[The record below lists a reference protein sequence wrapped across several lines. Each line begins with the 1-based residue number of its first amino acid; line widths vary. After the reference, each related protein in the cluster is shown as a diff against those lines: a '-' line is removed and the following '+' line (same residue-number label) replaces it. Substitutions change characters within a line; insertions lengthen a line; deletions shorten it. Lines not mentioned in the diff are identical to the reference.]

1 MDVQDKA
8 ASTDADAA
16 SSFFACCV
24 VSLGL
29 YWAWTFFSFNP
40 PISSAFPV
48 AALHVT
54 SMVGASVSFLAVC
67 LLRHRIAPLCARKT
81 LLIVCGVLTAA
92 TTPFYLMPGVPGP
105 VVLAAA
111 CVSGAAVAL
120 VVCALAEAFARLS
133 VRQLLSGTILVF
145 LIAYA
150 VLLLLSGLSAFAPRL
165 VVVILASLLPVVSVR
180 LVTVDGVSERC
191 GDASQGASGTGVS
204 IADHRGRVVP
214 GGEVAAAAVA
224 KAGQG
229 MSGDGTAIV
238 AKAGQGSS
246 TKDAA
251 RAEFA
256 ALPWRTFCVIACMYF
271 AIGGIRV
278 YVEHVTGDLMMSPVW
293 LGVGIAALA
302 LAYAGVFCAAKR
314 PVASLGALY
323 KITLPL
329 VAAAYAVLLTVG
341 QDHPEI
347 LGFIAQIACLVTEC
361 LCWVLIVDR
370 ARRGVSALLVIG
382 SGRFVVQLGMSLG
395 ELAGFAGMGNMSLFG
410 TLVIFLLVLS
420 FVFLFSERETS
431 LGAKGQADEAAGLE
445 PGAAVGSGSEGLP
458 PDAAAAETS
467 QPVVPAGPLYP
478 PEWNL
483 TEREDEILGLWV
495 TSHGLRSIGETL
507 GLSESTVKTHVR
519 HIYEKC
525 GVHSRA
531 ELIALLDRVR
541 QG

>member
-1 MDVQDKA
+1 MGVHDET
-8 ASTDADAA
+8 ASKGADAA
-16 SSFFACCV
+16 SGFFARCV

-67 LLRHRIAPLCARKT
+67 LLRHRITPLCARKT
-81 LLIVCGVLTAA
+81 LLIACGVLTAA

-105 VVLAAA
+105 VALAAA

-120 VVCALAEAFARLS
+120 VVCALAEAFAHLS
-133 VRQLLSGTILVF
+133 VRQLLGGTILVF

-165 VVVILASLLPVVSVR
+165 MVVILASLLPVVSAW
-180 LVTVDGVSERC
+180 LVTAGGASERC

-204 IADHRGRVVP
+204 IADHGGQVVP
-214 GGEVAAAAVA
+214 GGEVAAAA
-224 KAGQG
+224 
-229 MSGDGTAIV
+229 V

-293 LGVGIAALA
+293 LGVGIVVLA
-302 LAYAGVFCAAKR
+302 LAYTGVLCAAKR

-370 ARRGVSALLVIG
+370 ARWGVSALLVIG
-382 SGRFVVQLGMSLG
+382 AGRFVVQLGMSLG
-395 ELAGFAGMGNMSLFG
+395 ELAGFVGMNNMSLFG

-431 LGAKGQADEAAGLE
+431 LGAKGQADGTVGLESGATADAGSEDLPSGGVAAGE
-445 PGAAVGSGSEGLP
+445 P
-458 PDAAAAETS
+458 S
-467 QPVVPAGPLYP
+467 QPVAPTGPLYP

>member
-1 MDVQDKA
+1 MGVQDKA
-8 ASTDADAA
+8 ASTGADAA
-16 SSFFACCV
+16 SSFFARCV

-81 LLIVCGVLTAA
+81 LLVACGVLTAA

-105 VVLAAA
+105 AALAAA

-120 VVCALAEAFARLS
+120 VVCALAEAFAHLS
-133 VRQLLSGTILVF
+133 VRQLLGGTILVF

-165 VVVILASLLPVVSVR
+165 AVVILASLLPVVSAW
-180 LVTVDGVSERC
+180 LVTAGGASGRR
-191 GDASQGASGTGVS
+191 GDASGA
-204 IADHRGRVVP
+204 AAC
-214 GGEVAAAAVA
+214 EVAVAAVA
-224 KAGQG
+224 R
-229 MSGDGTAIV
+229 
-238 AKAGQGSS
+238 AGQGSS
-246 TKDAA
+246 TKDAT

-293 LGVGIAALA
+293 LGVGIVVLA
-302 LAYAGVFCAAKR
+302 LAYTGVLCAAKR

-382 SGRFVVQLGMSLG
+382 AGRFVVQLGMSLG
-395 ELAGFAGMGNMSLFG
+395 ELAGFVGMGNMSLFG

-431 LGAKGQADEAAGLE
+431 LGAKGQADEAAELE
-445 PGAAVGSGSEGLP
+445 PGAAAGVGSVGLL
-458 PDAAAAETS
+458 PDAAAAEAS
-467 QPVVPAGPLYP
+467 QPVAPAGPLYP

>member
-8 ASTDADAA
+8 ASTGADAA
-16 SSFFACCV
+16 SSFFARCV

-67 LLRHRIAPLCARKT
+67 LLRHRIAPLCGRKT
-81 LLIVCGVLTAA
+81 LLVACGMLTAA
-92 TTPFYLMPGVPGP
+92 TTPLYLMPGVPSP
-105 VVLAAA
+105 VALAAA

-133 VRQLLSGTILVF
+133 VRQLLGGTILVF

-165 VVVILASLLPVVSVR
+165 VVVILASLLPVASA
-180 LVTVDGVSERC
+180 LFVTAGGASERC
-191 GDASQGASGTGVS
+191 GGASQGASGTSVS
-204 IADHRGRVVP
+204 IADQ
-214 GGEVAAAAVA
+214 GGQVAPAYEVAVAAVA

-229 MSGDGTAIV
+229 
-238 AKAGQGSS
+238 QGLSA
-246 TKDAA
+246 KDAA

-278 YVEHVTGDLMMSPVW
+278 YVERVTGDLMMSPVW
-293 LGVGIAALA
+293 LGVGIVVLA
-302 LAYAGVFCAAKR
+302 LAYTGVFCAAKK

-382 SGRFVVQLGMSLG
+382 AGRFVVQFGMSLG
-395 ELAGFAGMGNMSLFG
+395 ELAGFVGMGNMSLFG

-445 PGAAVGSGSEGLP
+445 PGAAADAGSECLP
-458 PDAAAAETS
+458 LNAAAAEPS

>member
-1 MDVQDKA
+1 MGVHVET
-8 ASTDADAA
+8 ASKGADAA
-16 SSFFACCV
+16 SGFFARCV

-81 LLIVCGVLTAA
+81 LLIACGVLTAA

-105 VVLAAA
+105 VALAAA

-120 VVCALAEAFARLS
+120 VVCALAEAFAHLS
-133 VRQLLSGTILVF
+133 VRQLLGGTILVF

-165 VVVILASLLPVVSVR
+165 VVVILASSLPVVSAL
-180 LVTVDGVSERC
+180 LVTAGGASGRC
-191 GDASQGASGTGVS
+191 GGASQGASGTSVS
-204 IADHRGRVVP
+204 LAGQ
-214 GGEVAAAAVA
+214 GGQVAPACEVAVAAVA

-229 MSGDGTAIV
+229 
-238 AKAGQGSS
+238 SS
-246 TKDAA
+246 AKDAA

-293 LGVGIAALA
+293 LGVGIVVLA

-382 SGRFVVQLGMSLG
+382 AGRFVVQLGMSLG
-395 ELAGFAGMGNMSLFG
+395 ELAGFVGMGNMSLFG

-431 LGAKGQADEAAGLE
+431 LGAKGQADGTVGLESGATADAGSEDLPSGGVAAGE
-445 PGAAVGSGSEGLP
+445 P
-458 PDAAAAETS
+458 S

-478 PEWNL
+478 AEWNL

>member
-1 MDVQDKA
+1 MGVHVET
-8 ASTDADAA
+8 ASKGADAA
-16 SSFFACCV
+16 SGFFARCV

-67 LLRHRIAPLCARKT
+67 LLRHRIEPLCARKT
-81 LLIVCGVLTAA
+81 LLIACGVLTAA
-92 TTPFYLMPGVPGP
+92 TTPFYLMPGVPGS
-105 VVLAAA
+105 VALAAA

-120 VVCALAEAFARLS
+120 VVCALAEAFAHLS

-150 VLLLLSGLSAFAPRL
+150 VLLLLSGLSTFAPRL
-165 VVVILASLLPVVSVR
+165 AVVILASLLPVVSSR
-180 LVTVDGVSERC
+180 LVTVGGVSGRC
-191 GDASQGASGTGVS
+191 GGASQGASGTGVL
-204 IADHRGRVVP
+204 IADQGGQVAP
-214 GGEVAAAAVA
+214 GGEVAVAAEA

-229 MSGDGTAIV
+229 
-238 AKAGQGSS
+238 QGSS
-246 TKDAA
+246 AKDAS

-293 LGVGIAALA
+293 LGVGIVVLA
-302 LAYAGVFCAAKR
+302 LAYTGVLCAAKR

-370 ARRGVSALLVIG
+370 ARWGVSALLVIG
-382 SGRFVVQLGMSLG
+382 AGRFVVQLGMSLG
-395 ELAGFAGMGNMSLFG
+395 ELAGFVGMNNMSLFG

-431 LGAKGQADEAAGLE
+431 LGAKGQADGTVGLESGATADAGSEDLPSGGVAAGE
-445 PGAAVGSGSEGLP
+445 P
-458 PDAAAAETS
+458 S
-467 QPVVPAGPLYP
+467 QPVAPTGPLYP

>member
-1 MDVQDKA
+1 MGVHVET
-8 ASTDADAA
+8 ASKGADAA
-16 SSFFACCV
+16 SGFFARCV

-81 LLIVCGVLTAA
+81 LLVACGVLTAA

-105 VVLAAA
+105 VALTAA

-133 VRQLLSGTILVF
+133 VGQLLGGTILVF

-150 VLLLLSGLSAFAPRL
+150 VLLLLSGLSVFAPRL
-165 VVVILASLLPVVSVR
+165 MVVILASLLPVVSSW
-180 LVTVDGVSERC
+180 LVTAGGALKRC
-191 GDASQGASGTGVS
+191 DDASQGASGASVS
-204 IADHRGRVVP
+204 IADQGGQVVP
-214 GGEVAAAAVA
+214 ACEVAVAAVA

-229 MSGDGTAIV
+229 PLA
-238 AKAGQGSS
+238 
-246 TKDAA
+246 KDAA

-293 LGVGIAALA
+293 LGVGIVVLA
-302 LAYAGVFCAAKR
+302 LAYTGVLCAAKR

-382 SGRFVVQLGMSLG
+382 AGRFVVQLGMSLG
-395 ELAGFAGMGNMSLFG
+395 ELAGFVGMGNMSLFG

-431 LGAKGQADEAAGLE
+431 LGAKGQADEAAELE
-445 PGAAVGSGSEGLP
+445 PGAAAGVGSEGLL
-458 PDAAAAETS
+458 PDAAVAEAS
-467 QPVVPAGPLYP
+467 QPVAPAGPLYP

>member
-1 MDVQDKA
+1 MGVHDETASKGADV
-8 ASTDADAA
+8 ASG
-16 SSFFACCV
+16 FFARCV

-81 LLIVCGVLTAA
+81 LLIACGVLTAA
-92 TTPFYLMPGVPGP
+92 MTPFYLMPGVPGP
-105 VVLAAA
+105 VALVAA

-120 VVCALAEAFARLS
+120 VVCALAEAFAHLS

-165 VVVILASLLPVVSVR
+165 VVVILASLLPVASA
-180 LVTVDGVSERC
+180 LFVTAGGASEHC
-191 GDASQGASGTGVS
+191 GDASGAAACGASLGVPGIDTS
-204 IADHRGRVVP
+204 LAGQGGQMTP
-214 GGEVAAAAVA
+214 GGEVAIAAVA

-229 MSGDGTAIV
+229 
-238 AKAGQGSS
+238 SS
-246 TKDAA
+246 AKDAA

-293 LGVGIAALA
+293 LGVGIVVLA
-302 LAYAGVFCAAKR
+302 LTYTGVLCAAKR

-370 ARRGVSALLVIG
+370 ARRGISALLVIG
-382 SGRFVVQLGMSLG
+382 AGRFVVQLGMSLG
-395 ELAGFAGMGNMSLFG
+395 ELAGFVGMGNMSLFG

-431 LGAKGQADEAAGLE
+431 LGAKGQADEAAELE
-445 PGAAVGSGSEGLP
+445 PGAAAGVGSEGLL
-458 PDAAAAETS
+458 PDAAAAEAS
-467 QPVVPAGPLYP
+467 QPVTPAGPLYP

-483 TEREDEILGLWV
+483 TEREDEILSLWV

>member
-16 SSFFACCV
+16 SSFFARCV

-81 LLIVCGVLTAA
+81 LLIACGVLTAA
-92 TTPFYLMPGVPGP
+92 TTPFYLMPGVPGQIA
-105 VVLAAA
+105 LIAA

-120 VVCALAEAFARLS
+120 VVCALAEAFAHLS

-150 VLLLLSGLSAFAPRL
+150 VLLLLSGLSAFAPR
-165 VVVILASLLPVVSVR
+165 VAVVILASLLPVVSAL
-180 LVTVDGVSERC
+180 LVTVGGVSGRC
-191 GDASQGASGTGVS
+191 GGASG
-204 IADHRGRVVP
+204 AAAY
-214 GGEVAAAAVA
+214 EAAVAAEA

-229 MSGDGTAIV
+229 
-238 AKAGQGSS
+238 QGLSA
-246 TKDAA
+246 KDAA

-293 LGVGIAALA
+293 LGVGIVVLA
-302 LAYAGVFCAAKR
+302 LAYAGVFCAAAKK

-382 SGRFVVQLGMSLG
+382 VGRFVVQLGMSLG
-395 ELAGFAGMGNMSLFG
+395 ELAGFVGMGNMSLFG

>member
-8 ASTDADAA
+8 ASTGADAA
-16 SSFFACCV
+16 SSFFARCV

-81 LLIVCGVLTAA
+81 LLVACGVLTAA

-105 VVLAAA
+105 VALAAA
-111 CVSGAAVAL
+111 CLSGAAVAL
-120 VVCALAEAFARLS
+120 VVCALAEAFAHLS

-150 VLLLLSGLSAFAPRL
+150 VLLLLSGLSTFAPRL
-165 VVVILASLLPVVSVR
+165 VVVILASLLPVVSSR
-180 LVTVDGVSERC
+180 LVTVGGASERC
-191 GDASQGASGTGVS
+191 GDASGA
-204 IADHRGRVVP
+204 AAC
-214 GGEVAAAAVA
+214 EVAVAA
-224 KAGQG
+224 
-229 MSGDGTAIV
+229 V

-293 LGVGIAALA
+293 LGVGIVVLA
-302 LAYAGVFCAAKR
+302 LAYTGVFCAAKR

-341 QDHPEI
+341 QDQPEI

-382 SGRFVVQLGMSLG
+382 AGRFVVQLGMSLG
-395 ELAGFAGMGNMSLFG
+395 ELAGFVGMGNMSLFG

-431 LGAKGQADEAAGLE
+431 LGAKGQADEVAGLE
-445 PGAAVGSGSEGLP
+445 PGAAAGAGSEGLP
-458 PDAAAAETS
+458 PDAAVAEPS
-467 QPVVPAGPLYP
+467 QPVAPAGPLYP

-541 QG
+541 QR

>member
-1 MDVQDKA
+1 MGVHDET
-8 ASTDADAA
+8 ASKGADAA
-16 SSFFACCV
+16 SGFFARCV

-105 VVLAAA
+105 VALAAA
-111 CVSGAAVAL
+111 CLSGAAVAL
-120 VVCALAEAFARLS
+120 VVCALAEAFAHLS
-133 VRQLLSGTILVF
+133 VRQLLGGTILVF

-165 VVVILASLLPVVSVR
+165 MVVILASLLPVVSAW
-180 LVTVDGVSERC
+180 LVTAGGASERC
-191 GDASQGASGTGVS
+191 GDASGA
-204 IADHRGRVVP
+204 AAC
-214 GGEVAAAAVA
+214 EVAVAA
-224 KAGQG
+224 
-229 MSGDGTAIV
+229 V

-293 LGVGIAALA
+293 LGVGIVVLA
-302 LAYAGVFCAAKR
+302 LAYTGVFCAAAKK

-382 SGRFVVQLGMSLG
+382 AGRFVVQLGMSLG
-395 ELAGFAGMGNMSLFG
+395 ELAGFVGMGNMSLFG

-445 PGAAVGSGSEGLP
+445 LGAAAGTGSEGLP
-458 PDAAAAETS
+458 PDAAAAEPS

-483 TEREDEILGLWV
+483 TEREVEILGLWV

-525 GVHSRA
+525 CVHSRA

>member
-1 MDVQDKA
+1 MGVHVET
-8 ASTDADAA
+8 ASKGADAA
-16 SSFFACCV
+16 SGFFARCV

-81 LLIVCGVLTAA
+81 LLIACGVLTAA
-92 TTPFYLMPGVPGP
+92 TTPFYLMPGVPEP
-105 VVLAAA
+105 VALVAA
-111 CVSGAAVAL
+111 CLSGAAVAL
-120 VVCALAEAFARLS
+120 VVCALAEAFAHLS
-133 VRQLLSGTILVF
+133 VRQLLGGTILVF

-165 VVVILASLLPVVSVR
+165 MVVILASLLPVVSAW
-180 LVTVDGVSERC
+180 LVTAGGASERC

-204 IADHRGRVVP
+204 IADHGGQVVP
-214 GGEVAAAAVA
+214 GGEVAIAA
-224 KAGQG
+224 
-229 MSGDGTAIV
+229 V

-293 LGVGIAALA
+293 LGVGIVVLA
-302 LAYAGVFCAAKR
+302 LAYTGVFCAAKR

-382 SGRFVVQLGMSLG
+382 AGRFVVQLGMSLG
-395 ELAGFAGMGNMSLFG
+395 ELAGFVGMGNMSLFG

-420 FVFLFSERETS
+420 FVFLFSERETF
-431 LGAKGQADEAAGLE
+431 LGTKEQVDEAAGLE
-445 PGAAVGSGSEGLP
+445 PGAAADAGSEGLP
-458 PDAAAAETS
+458 SGGVAAGEPS
-467 QPVVPAGPLYP
+467 QPVAPAGPLYP

-495 TSHGLRSIGETL
+495 TSHGLRSIGEML

>member
-1 MDVQDKA
+1 MGVHDET
-8 ASTDADAA
+8 ASKGADAA
-16 SSFFACCV
+16 SSFFARCV

-67 LLRHRIAPLCARKT
+67 LLRHRIEPLCARKT
-81 LLIVCGVLTAA
+81 LLIACGVLTAA

-105 VVLAAA
+105 VALAAA

-133 VRQLLSGTILVF
+133 VRQLLGGTILVF

-150 VLLLLSGLSAFAPRL
+150 VLLLLSGLSAFAPR
-165 VVVILASLLPVVSVR
+165 VAVVILASLLPVVSAL
-180 LVTVDGVSERC
+180 LVTVGGVSGRC
-191 GDASQGASGTGVS
+191 GGASG
-204 IADHRGRVVP
+204 AAAC
-214 GGEVAAAAVA
+214 EVAVAAVA

-229 MSGDGTAIV
+229 
-238 AKAGQGSS
+238 QGSS
-246 TKDAA
+246 AKDAA

-293 LGVGIAALA
+293 LGVGIVVLA
-302 LAYAGVFCAAKR
+302 LAYTGVFCAAKR

-382 SGRFVVQLGMSLG
+382 AGRFVVQLGMSLG
-395 ELAGFAGMGNMSLFG
+395 ELAGFVGMGNMSLFG

-445 PGAAVGSGSEGLP
+445 PGAAAGVGSEGP
-458 PDAAAAETS
+458 TSDAAAAEPS
-467 QPVVPAGPLYP
+467 QLVVPAGPLYP

>member
-1 MDVQDKA
+1 MGVHVET
-8 ASTDADAA
+8 ASKGADAA
-16 SSFFACCV
+16 SGFFARCV

-81 LLIVCGVLTAA
+81 LLIACGVLTAA
-92 TTPFYLMPGVPGP
+92 MTPFYLMPGVPGP
-105 VVLAAA
+105 VALVAA

-120 VVCALAEAFARLS
+120 VVCALAEAFAHLS

-150 VLLLLSGLSAFAPRL
+150 VLLLLSGLSAFAPR
-165 VVVILASLLPVVSVR
+165 VAVVILASLLPAVSAL
-180 LVTVDGVSERC
+180 LVTVGGVSGRC
-191 GDASQGASGTGVS
+191 GGASGAAACGAS
-204 IADHRGRVVP
+204 LGVP
-214 GGEVAAAAVA
+214 GIDTSLAGQGGQVAPSGEVAVA
-224 KAGQG
+224 
-229 MSGDGTAIV
+229 SV
-238 AKAGQGSS
+238 ARADQDLSA
-246 TKDAA
+246 KDAA

-278 YVEHVTGDLMMSPVW
+278 YVEHVTGDLMMNPVW
-293 LGVGIAALA
+293 LGVGIVVLA
-302 LAYAGVFCAAKR
+302 LAYTGVFCAAAKK

-382 SGRFVVQLGMSLG
+382 AGRFVVQLGMSLG
-395 ELAGFAGMGNMSLFG
+395 ELAGFVGMGNMSLFG

-445 PGAAVGSGSEGLP
+445 PGAAAGAGSEGLP
-458 PDAAAAETS
+458 SGGVAAGEPS

-483 TEREDEILGLWV
+483 TEREVEILGLWV

>member
-1 MDVQDKA
+1 MGVQDKA
-8 ASTDADAA
+8 ASTGADAA
-16 SSFFACCV
+16 SSFFARCV

-67 LLRHRIAPLCARKT
+67 LLRHRIAPLCARRT
-81 LLIVCGVLTAA
+81 LLIACGVLTAA

-165 VVVILASLLPVVSVR
+165 VVVILASLLPVVSAL
-180 LVTVDGVSERC
+180 LVTAGGASERC
-191 GDASQGASGTGVS
+191 GDASGAP
-204 IADHRGRVVP
+204 ACK
-214 GGEVAAAAVA
+214 AAVAAVA

-229 MSGDGTAIV
+229 
-238 AKAGQGSS
+238 SS
-246 TKDAA
+246 AKDAA

-293 LGVGIAALA
+293 LGVGIVVLA
-302 LAYAGVFCAAKR
+302 LAYAGMFCAAKR

-382 SGRFVVQLGMSLG
+382 AGRFVVQLGMSLG
-395 ELAGFAGMGNMSLFG
+395 EFAGFVGMGNMSLFG

-445 PGAAVGSGSEGLP
+445 PGAAAGAGSEGLP
-458 PDAAAAETS
+458 PDAAAAEPS
-467 QPVVPAGPLYP
+467 QPVAPAGPLYP

>member
-1 MDVQDKA
+1 MGVQDKA
-8 ASTDADAA
+8 ASTGADAA
-16 SSFFACCV
+16 SSFFARCV

-81 LLIVCGVLTAA
+81 LLVACGVLTAA

-165 VVVILASLLPVVSVR
+165 VVVILASLLPVVSAL
-180 LVTVDGVSERC
+180 LVTAGGASERC
-191 GDASQGASGTGVS
+191 GDASGAP
-204 IADHRGRVVP
+204 ACK
-214 GGEVAAAAVA
+214 AAVAAVA

-229 MSGDGTAIV
+229 
-238 AKAGQGSS
+238 SS
-246 TKDAA
+246 AKDAA

-293 LGVGIAALA
+293 LGVGIVVLA
-302 LAYAGVFCAAKR
+302 LAFTGMFCAAKR

-382 SGRFVVQLGMSLG
+382 AGRFVVQLGMSLG
-395 ELAGFAGMGNMSLFG
+395 EFAGFVGMGNMSLFG

-445 PGAAVGSGSEGLP
+445 PGAAAGAGSEGLP
-458 PDAAAAETS
+458 PDAAAAEPS
-467 QPVVPAGPLYP
+467 QPVAPAGPLYP

>member
-1 MDVQDKA
+1 MGVQDKA
-8 ASTDADAA
+8 ASKGADA
-16 SSFFACCV
+16 SSGFFVCCV

-29 YWAWTFFSFNP
+29 YWTWTFFSFNP

-54 SMVGASVSFLAVC
+54 SMVGAAVSFIAVC

-81 LLIVCGVLTAA
+81 LLIVCSMLTAVM
-92 TTPFYLMPGVPGP
+92 TPLYLMPGVPGS
-105 VVLAAA
+105 VALAAA
-111 CVSGAAVAL
+111 CLSGAAVAL
-120 VVCALAEAFARLS
+120 IVCALAEAFARLS
-133 VRQLLSGTILVF
+133 VGQLLSGTIFVF

-150 VLLLLSGLSAFAPRL
+150 VLLLLSGLSAFAPRV
-165 VVVILASLLPVVSVR
+165 VVVILASLLPVVSAL
-180 LVTVDGVSERC
+180 LVIAGGASVCC
-191 GDASQGASGTGVS
+191 GGASGAAACGASQEAPGAGIS
-204 IADHRGRVVP
+204 IAGQGSQVVP
-214 GGEVAAAAVA
+214 GGEATVAAVA
-224 KAGQG
+224 K
-229 MSGDGTAIV
+229 T
-238 AKAGQGSS
+238 GQGSS
-246 TKDAA
+246 AKDAA

-293 LGVGIAALA
+293 LGVGIVVLA
-302 LAYAGVFCAAKR
+302 LSFTGVFCAAKR
-314 PVASLGALY
+314 PIASLGALY

-382 SGRFVVQLGMSLG
+382 VGRFVVQLGMSLG
-395 ELAGFAGMGNMSLFG
+395 ELVGFAGMGNMSLFG

-445 PGAAVGSGSEGLP
+445 PSAVADSGPEGP
-458 PDAAAAETS
+458 TPDAAVAEPS
-467 QPVVPAGPLYP
+467 RPVAPAGPLYP

-531 ELIALLDRVR
+531 ELIALLDRVW

>member
-1 MDVQDKA
+1 MGVHDET
-8 ASTDADAA
+8 ASKGADAA
-16 SSFFACCV
+16 SSFFARCV

-92 TTPFYLMPGVPGP
+92 TTPFYLMPGAPGP
-105 VVLAAA
+105 VALAAA

-120 VVCALAEAFARLS
+120 VVCALAEAFAHLS

-150 VLLLLSGLSAFAPRL
+150 VLLLLSGLSAFAPR
-165 VVVILASLLPVVSVR
+165 VAVVILASLLPVVSAL
-180 LVTVDGVSERC
+180 LVTADGVSERC
-191 GDASQGASGTGVS
+191 GGASG
-204 IADHRGRVVP
+204 AAAC
-214 GGEVAAAAVA
+214 EVAVAAEA

-229 MSGDGTAIV
+229 
-238 AKAGQGSS
+238 QGSS
-246 TKDAA
+246 AKDAA

-293 LGVGIAALA
+293 LGVGIVVLA
-302 LAYAGVFCAAKR
+302 LAYAGVFCATKR

-382 SGRFVVQLGMSLG
+382 AGRFVVQLGMSLG
-395 ELAGFAGMGNMSLFG
+395 ELAGFVGMGNMSLFG

-420 FVFLFSERETS
+420 FVFLFSERET
-431 LGAKGQADEAAGLE
+431 LLDAKGQADGTVRLE
-445 PGAAVGSGSEGLP
+445 SGAGSEGVPL
-458 PDAAAAETS
+458 DAAAAEPS
-467 QPVVPAGPLYP
+467 QPVAPAGPLYP

>member
-1 MDVQDKA
+1 MGVHVET
-8 ASTDADAA
+8 ASKGADAA
-16 SSFFACCV
+16 SGFFARCV

-105 VVLAAA
+105 VALAAA

-120 VVCALAEAFARLS
+120 VVCALAEAFAHLS

-150 VLLLLSGLSAFAPRL
+150 VLLLLSGLSAFAPR
-165 VVVILASLLPVVSVR
+165 VAVVILASLLPVVSAL
-180 LVTVDGVSERC
+180 LVAADGALERC

-204 IADHRGRVVP
+204 IADHGGQVVP
-214 GGEVAAAAVA
+214 GGEVAVVSVA
-224 KAGQG
+224 RADQ
-229 MSGDGTAIV
+229 DL
-238 AKAGQGSS
+238 SS
-246 TKDAA
+246 KDAA

-293 LGVGIAALA
+293 LGVGIVALA
-302 LAYAGVFCAAKR
+302 LAYTGVFCAAAKR

-382 SGRFVVQLGMSLG
+382 AGRFVVQLGMSLG
-395 ELAGFAGMGNMSLFG
+395 ELAGFVGMGNMSLFG

-431 LGAKGQADEAAGLE
+431 LGAKGQVDEAAGLE
-445 PGAAVGSGSEGLP
+445 PGAAAGTGSEGLP
-458 PDAAAAETS
+458 PDAAAAEPS
-467 QPVVPAGPLYP
+467 QPVAPAGPLYP

>member
-1 MDVQDKA
+1 MGVQDKA
-8 ASTDADAA
+8 ASKGADA
-16 SSFFACCV
+16 SSGFFACCV

-67 LLRHRIAPLCARKT
+67 LLRHRIAPLCGRKT
-81 LLIVCGVLTAA
+81 LLVACGMLTAA

-105 VVLAAA
+105 VALIAA

-120 VVCALAEAFARLS
+120 VVCALAEAFAHLS
-133 VRQLLSGTILVF
+133 VRQLLGGTILVF

-150 VLLLLSGLSAFAPRL
+150 VLLLLSGLSVFAPRL
-165 VVVILASLLPVVSVR
+165 VVVILASLLPVVSSW
-180 LVTVDGVSERC
+180 LVTAGGALKRC
-191 GDASQGASGTGVS
+191 DDASGA
-204 IADHRGRVVP
+204 AAC
-214 GGEVAAAAVA
+214 EVAIAA
-224 KAGQG
+224 
-229 MSGDGTAIV
+229 V

-302 LAYAGVFCAAKR
+302 LAYAGVFCAVKR

-382 SGRFVVQLGMSLG
+382 AGRFVVQLGMSLG
-395 ELAGFAGMGNMSLFG
+395 ELAGFVGMGNMSLFG

-431 LGAKGQADEAAGLE
+431 LGAKGQADEAAELE
-445 PGAAVGSGSEGLP
+445 PGAAAGGGSEGLP
-458 PDAAAAETS
+458 PDAAAAEAS

-483 TEREDEILGLWV
+483 TEREDEILSLWV

-525 GVHSRA
+525 CVHSRA
-531 ELIALLDRVR
+531 ELISLLDRVR

>member
-8 ASTDADAA
+8 ASTGADAA
-16 SSFFACCV
+16 SGFFARCV

-29 YWAWTFFSFNP
+29 YWAWAFFSFNP

-81 LLIVCGVLTAA
+81 LLVACGMLTAV
-92 TTPFYLMPGVPGP
+92 TTPFYLMPGLPEP
-105 VVLAAA
+105 VALAAA
-111 CVSGAAVAL
+111 CLSGAAVAL
-120 VVCALAEAFARLS
+120 IVCALAEAFARLS
-133 VRQLLSGTILVF
+133 LSQLLSGTILVF

-165 VVVILASLLPVVSVR
+165 VVVILASLLPVASA
-180 LVTVDGVSERC
+180 LFVTAGGASERC
-191 GDASQGASGTGVS
+191 GDASGA
-204 IADHRGRVVP
+204 AAC
-214 GGEVAAAAVA
+214 EVAVVA
-224 KAGQG
+224 
-229 MSGDGTAIV
+229 V

-246 TKDAA
+246 AKDAA

-293 LGVGIAALA
+293 LGVGIVVLA
-302 LAYAGVFCAAKR
+302 LAYAGMFCAAKR

-361 LCWVLIVDR
+361 LCWALIVDR

-382 SGRFVVQLGMSLG
+382 AGRFVVQLGMSLG
-395 ELAGFAGMGNMSLFG
+395 ELAGFVGMGNMSLFG

-431 LGAKGQADEAAGLE
+431 LGAKGQADEAVGLE
-445 PGAAVGSGSEGLP
+445 PGAAAGTGSEGLP
-458 PDAAAAETS
+458 PGGVAAGEPS
-467 QPVVPAGPLYP
+467 QPVAPADPLYP

>member
-1 MDVQDKA
+1 MGVHVET
-8 ASTDADAA
+8 ASKGVDAA
-16 SSFFACCV
+16 SGFFARCV

-67 LLRHRIAPLCARKT
+67 LLRHRIAPLCARKA
-81 LLIVCGVLTAA
+81 LLIACGVLTAA
-92 TTPFYLMPGVPGP
+92 TTPFYLMPGVPEP
-105 VVLAAA
+105 VALAAA
-111 CVSGAAVAL
+111 CLSGAAVAL
-120 VVCALAEAFARLS
+120 VVCALAEAFAHLS
-133 VRQLLSGTILVF
+133 VRQLLGGTILVF

-150 VLLLLSGLSAFAPRL
+150 VLLLLSGLSAFAPR
-165 VVVILASLLPVVSVR
+165 VAVVILASLLPVVSAL
-180 LVTVDGVSERC
+180 LVTVGGASERC

-204 IADHRGRVVP
+204 IADHGGQVVP
-214 GGEVAAAAVA
+214 GGEVAAAA
-224 KAGQG
+224 
-229 MSGDGTAIV
+229 V

-293 LGVGIAALA
+293 LGVGIVVLA
-302 LAYAGVFCAAKR
+302 LAYTGVFCAAAKK

-382 SGRFVVQLGMSLG
+382 AGRFVVQLGMSLG

>member
-1 MDVQDKA
+1 MGVQDKA
-8 ASTDADAA
+8 ASTGADAA
-16 SSFFACCV
+16 SSFFARCV

-92 TTPFYLMPGVPGP
+92 TTPFYLMPGAPGP
-105 VVLAAA
+105 VALAAA

-120 VVCALAEAFARLS
+120 VVCALAEAFAHLS

-165 VVVILASLLPVVSVR
+165 VVVILASLLPVVSAL
-180 LVTVDGVSERC
+180 LVTAGGASERC
-191 GDASQGASGTGVS
+191 GGASG
-204 IADHRGRVVP
+204 AAAC
-214 GGEVAAAAVA
+214 EVAVTAVA

-229 MSGDGTAIV
+229 SP
-238 AKAGQGSS
+238 AK
-246 TKDAA
+246 DVA

-293 LGVGIAALA
+293 LGVGIVVLA
-302 LAYAGVFCAAKR
+302 LAYTGVFCAAAKR

-382 SGRFVVQLGMSLG
+382 AGRFVVQLGMSLG
-395 ELAGFAGMGNMSLFG
+395 ELAGFVGMGNMSLFG

-431 LGAKGQADEAAGLE
+431 LGAKGQADEEAGLE
-445 PGAAVGSGSEGLP
+445 PGTAADTGSEGLP
-458 PDAAAAETS
+458 PDAAAAEPS

>member
-1 MDVQDKA
+1 MGVHVET
-8 ASTDADAA
+8 ASKGADAA
-16 SSFFACCV
+16 SGFFARCV

-81 LLIVCGVLTAA
+81 LLIACGVLTAA

-105 VVLAAA
+105 VALAAA

-165 VVVILASLLPVVSVR
+165 VVVILASLLPVASAL
-180 LVTVDGVSERC
+180 LVTAGGASERC
-191 GDASQGASGTGVS
+191 GGASGAAACGASQGASGTGVS
-204 IADHRGRVVP
+204 IAGQ
-214 GGEVAAAAVA
+214 GGQAAPACEAAVAAVA

-229 MSGDGTAIV
+229 
-238 AKAGQGSS
+238 SS
-246 TKDAA
+246 AKDAA

-293 LGVGIAALA
+293 LGVGIVVLA
-302 LAYAGVFCAAKR
+302 LAYTGVFCAAAKK

-341 QDHPEI
+341 QVHPEI

-382 SGRFVVQLGMSLG
+382 AGRFVVQLGMSLG
-395 ELAGFAGMGNMSLFG
+395 ELAGFVGMGNMSLFG

-431 LGAKGQADEAAGLE
+431 LGAKGQADEAARLE
-445 PGAAVGSGSEGLP
+445 PSAVAGAGSEGLP
-458 PDAAAAETS
+458 PDAAAEPS

>member
-1 MDVQDKA
+1 MGVHVET
-8 ASTDADAA
+8 ASKGVDAA
-16 SSFFACCV
+16 SGFFARCV

-67 LLRHRIAPLCARKT
+67 LLRHRIAPLCARKA
-81 LLIVCGVLTAA
+81 LLIACGVLTAA

-105 VVLAAA
+105 VALAAA

-120 VVCALAEAFARLS
+120 VVCALAEAFAHLS

-145 LIAYA
+145 LIAYT
-150 VLLLLSGLSAFAPRL
+150 VLLLLSGLSTFAPRL
-165 VVVILASLLPVVSVR
+165 VVVILASLLPVVSSR
-180 LVTVDGVSERC
+180 LVTVGGASERC
-191 GDASQGASGTGVS
+191 GDASGA
-204 IADHRGRVVP
+204 AAC
-214 GGEVAAAAVA
+214 EVAVAAVA

-229 MSGDGTAIV
+229 
-238 AKAGQGSS
+238 QGSS
-246 TKDAA
+246 AKDAA

-293 LGVGIAALA
+293 LGVGIVVLA
-302 LAYAGVFCAAKR
+302 LAYTGVLCAAKR

-382 SGRFVVQLGMSLG
+382 AGRFVVQLGMSLG
-395 ELAGFAGMGNMSLFG
+395 ELAGFVGMGNMSLFG

-431 LGAKGQADEAAGLE
+431 LGAKGQADEAAELE
-445 PGAAVGSGSEGLP
+445 PGAAAGVGSEGLP
-458 PDAAAAETS
+458 PDAAAAEAF
-467 QPVVPAGPLYP
+467 QPVGPAGPLYP

-483 TEREDEILGLWV
+483 TEREDEILSLWV

-541 QG
+541 

>member
-8 ASTDADAA
+8 ASTGADAA
-16 SSFFACCV
+16 SSFFARCV

-54 SMVGASVSFLAVC
+54 SMVGASASFLAVC
-67 LLRHRIAPLCARKT
+67 LLRRRIAPLCARKT
-81 LLIVCGVLTAA
+81 LLIACGVLTAA
-92 TTPFYLMPGVPGP
+92 TTPFYLMPGVPEP
-105 VVLAAA
+105 VALAAA
-111 CVSGAAVAL
+111 CLSGAAVAL
-120 VVCALAEAFARLS
+120 VVCALAEAFAHLS
-133 VRQLLSGTILVF
+133 VGQLLGGTILVF

-150 VLLLLSGLSAFAPRL
+150 VLLLLSGLSAFAPR
-165 VVVILASLLPVVSVR
+165 VVVVVLASLLPVVSAW
-180 LVTVDGVSERC
+180 LVTAGGASQRC

-204 IADHRGRVVP
+204 IADHGGQVVP
-214 GGEVAAAAVA
+214 GGEVAVAA
-224 KAGQG
+224 
-229 MSGDGTAIV
+229 V

-246 TKDAA
+246 TKDDAA

-278 YVEHVTGDLMMSPVW
+278 YVEHVTGDLMMSSVW

-302 LAYAGVFCAAKR
+302 LAYTGVFCAAKR

-382 SGRFVVQLGMSLG
+382 AGRFVVQLGMSLG
-395 ELAGFAGMGNMSLFG
+395 ELAHAGHLPARA
-410 TLVIFLLVLS
+410 LVCFPVLRARD
-420 FVFLFSERETS
+420 VAGRK
-431 LGAKGQADEAAGLE
+431 GAG
-445 PGAAVGSGSEGLP
+445 
-458 PDAAAAETS
+458 
-467 QPVVPAGPLYP
+467 
-478 PEWNL
+478 
-483 TEREDEILGLWV
+483 R
-495 TSHGLRSIGETL
+495 
-507 GLSESTVKTHVR
+507 
-519 HIYEKC
+519 
-525 GVHSRA
+525 
-531 ELIALLDRVR
+531 
-541 QG
+541 

>member
-1 MDVQDKA
+1 MGVHVET
-8 ASTDADAA
+8 ASKGADAA
-16 SSFFACCV
+16 SGFFARCV

-67 LLRHRIAPLCARKT
+67 LLRHRIEPLCARKT
-81 LLIVCGVLTAA
+81 LLIACGVLTAA
-92 TTPFYLMPGVPGP
+92 TTPFYLMPGVPGS
-105 VVLAAA
+105 VALAAA

-120 VVCALAEAFARLS
+120 VVCALAEAFAHLS
-133 VRQLLSGTILVF
+133 VGQLLGGTILVF

-165 VVVILASLLPVVSVR
+165 MVVILASLLPVVSAL
-180 LVTVDGVSERC
+180 LVTAGGVSGHC
-191 GDASQGASGTGVS
+191 GGASQGASGTGVS
-204 IADHRGRVVP
+204 IADQGGQVAP
-214 GGEVAAAAVA
+214 GGEVAVAAEA

-229 MSGDGTAIV
+229 
-238 AKAGQGSS
+238 QGSS
-246 TKDAA
+246 AKDAS

-293 LGVGIAALA
+293 LGVGIVVLA
-302 LAYAGVFCAAKR
+302 LAYTGVLCAAKR

-370 ARRGVSALLVIG
+370 ARWGVSALLVIG
-382 SGRFVVQLGMSLG
+382 AGRFVVQLGMSLG
-395 ELAGFAGMGNMSLFG
+395 ELAGFVGMNNMSLFG

-431 LGAKGQADEAAGLE
+431 LGAKGQADGTVGLESGATADAGSEDLPSGGVAAGE
-445 PGAAVGSGSEGLP
+445 P
-458 PDAAAAETS
+458 S
-467 QPVVPAGPLYP
+467 QPVAPTGPLYP

>member
-1 MDVQDKA
+1 MGVQDKA
-8 ASTDADAA
+8 ASKGADA
-16 SSFFACCV
+16 SSGFFACCV

-54 SMVGASVSFLAVC
+54 SMVGAAVSFIAVC

-81 LLIVCGVLTAA
+81 LLFVCSMLTAV
-92 TTPFYLMPGVPGP
+92 TTPLYLMPGVPGS
-105 VVLAAA
+105 VALAAA
-111 CVSGAAVAL
+111 CLSGAAVAL
-120 VVCALAEAFARLS
+120 IVCVLAEAFARLS
-133 VRQLLSGTILVF
+133 VGQLLSGTILVF

-150 VLLLLSGLSAFAPRL
+150 VLLLLSGLSAFAPRV
-165 VVVILASLLPVVSVR
+165 VVVILASLLPVVSAL
-180 LVTVDGVSERC
+180 LVIAGGASVCC
-191 GDASQGASGTGVS
+191 GGASQEAPGTGIS
-204 IADHRGRVVP
+204 IAGQGSQVAP
-214 GGEVAAAAVA
+214 GGEATVAAVA
-224 KAGQG
+224 K
-229 MSGDGTAIV
+229 T
-238 AKAGQGSS
+238 GQGSS
-246 TKDAA
+246 ASAKDAA

-293 LGVGIAALA
+293 LGVGIVVLA
-302 LAYAGVFCAAKR
+302 LSFTGVFCAAKR
-314 PVASLGALY
+314 PIASLGALY

-382 SGRFVVQLGMSLG
+382 AGRFVVQLGMSLG
-395 ELAGFAGMGNMSLFG
+395 ELAGFVGMSNMSLFG

-431 LGAKGQADEAAGLE
+431 LGAKGQADEAAGLG
-445 PGAAVGSGSEGLP
+445 GAAAADADSEGLSS
-458 PDAAAAETS
+458 DAAAGDMT
-467 QPVVPAGPLYP
+467 PAGPLYP

-541 QG
+541 RG

>member
-1 MDVQDKA
+1 MGVHVET
-8 ASTDADAA
+8 ASKGADAA
-16 SSFFACCV
+16 SGFFARCV

-105 VVLAAA
+105 VALAAA
-111 CVSGAAVAL
+111 CLSGAAVAL
-120 VVCALAEAFARLS
+120 VVCALAEAFAHLS
-133 VRQLLSGTILVF
+133 VRQLLGGTILVF

-165 VVVILASLLPVVSVR
+165 MVVILASLLPVASA
-180 LVTVDGVSERC
+180 LFVTAGGASERC
-191 GDASQGASGTGVS
+191 GDASGA
-204 IADHRGRVVP
+204 AAY
-214 GGEVAAAAVA
+214 EVAVAA
-224 KAGQG
+224 
-229 MSGDGTAIV
+229 V

-251 RAEFA
+251 HAEFA

-293 LGVGIAALA
+293 LGVGIVVLA
-302 LAYAGVFCAAKR
+302 LAYTGVLCAAKR

-382 SGRFVVQLGMSLG
+382 AGRFVVQLGMSLG
-395 ELAGFAGMGNMSLFG
+395 ELAGFVGMGNMSLFG

-431 LGAKGQADEAAGLE
+431 LGAKGQVDEEAGLE
-445 PGAAVGSGSEGLP
+445 LGAAAGAGPEGLP
-458 PDAAAAETS
+458 PDAAAAEPS

>member
-8 ASTDADAA
+8 ASTGADAA
-16 SSFFACCV
+16 SSFFARCV

-81 LLIVCGVLTAA
+81 LLIACGALTAA
-92 TTPFYLMPGVPGP
+92 TTPFYLMPGVPEP
-105 VVLAAA
+105 VALAAA
-111 CVSGAAVAL
+111 CLSGAAVAL
-120 VVCALAEAFARLS
+120 VVCALAEAFAHLS
-133 VRQLLSGTILVF
+133 VGQLLGGTILVF

-165 VVVILASLLPVVSVR
+165 MVVILASLLPVVSAW
-180 LVTVDGVSERC
+180 LVTAGGASERC

-204 IADHRGRVVP
+204 IADHGGQVVP
-214 GGEVAAAAVA
+214 GGEVAVAA
-224 KAGQG
+224 
-229 MSGDGTAIV
+229 V

-246 TKDAA
+246 TKDDAA

-293 LGVGIAALA
+293 LGVGIVVLA
-302 LAYAGVFCAAKR
+302 LAYAGVLCAAKR

-382 SGRFVVQLGMSLG
+382 AGRFVVQLGMSLG
-395 ELAGFAGMGNMSLFG
+395 ELAGFVGMGNMSLFG

-431 LGAKGQADEAAGLE
+431 LGAKGQADEAAELE
-445 PGAAVGSGSEGLP
+445 PGAAAGVGSEGLP
-458 PDAAAAETS
+458 PDAAAAEAS
-467 QPVVPAGPLYP
+467 QPVAPAGPLYP

-483 TEREDEILGLWV
+483 TEREDEILSLWV

-531 ELIALLDRVR
+531 ELIALFDRVR

>member
-1 MDVQDKA
+1 MDVHVET
-8 ASTDADAA
+8 ASKGADAA
-16 SSFFACCV
+16 SGFFARCV

-67 LLRHRIAPLCARKT
+67 LLRYRIAPLCARKT
-81 LLIVCGVLTAA
+81 LLTACGVLTAA
-92 TTPFYLMPGVPGP
+92 TTPFYLMPGAPGP
-105 VVLAAA
+105 VALVAA

-120 VVCALAEAFARLS
+120 VVCALAEAFAHLS

-150 VLLLLSGLSAFAPRL
+150 VLLLLSGLSAFAPR
-165 VVVILASLLPVVSVR
+165 VAVVILASSLPVVSAW
-180 LVTVDGVSERC
+180 LVTAGRVSERC
-191 GDASQGASGTGVS
+191 GGASQGASGTSVS
-204 IADHRGRVVP
+204 IADQ
-214 GGEVAAAAVA
+214 GGQVAPAYEVAVAAVA

-229 MSGDGTAIV
+229 
-238 AKAGQGSS
+238 QGLSA
-246 TKDAA
+246 KDAA

-293 LGVGIAALA
+293 LGVGIVVLA
-302 LAYAGVFCAAKR
+302 LAYTGVFCAAAKK

-382 SGRFVVQLGMSLG
+382 AGRFVVQLGMSLG
-395 ELAGFAGMGNMSLFG
+395 ELAGFVGMGNMSLFG

-445 PGAAVGSGSEGLP
+445 SGAAAGTGSEGLL
-458 PDAAAAETS
+458 PDAAPAEPS

-495 TSHGLRSIGETL
+495 TSHGLRSIAETL

>member
-1 MDVQDKA
+1 MGVQDKA
-8 ASTDADAA
+8 ASTGTDAA
-16 SSFFACCV
+16 SSFFARCV

-29 YWAWTFFSFNP
+29 DWAWTFFSFNP

-81 LLIVCGVLTAA
+81 LLVACGVLTAV
-92 TTPFYLMPGVPGP
+92 TTPLYLMPGVPGP
-105 VVLAAA
+105 VALIAA

-165 VVVILASLLPVVSVR
+165 VVVILASSLPVVSAW
-180 LVTVDGVSERC
+180 LVTAGGASERC
-191 GDASQGASGTGVS
+191 GDASGA
-204 IADHRGRVVP
+204 
-214 GGEVAAAAVA
+214 AACEAAVAAVA
-224 KAGQG
+224 K
-229 MSGDGTAIV
+229 T
-238 AKAGQGSS
+238 GQGSS
-246 TKDAA
+246 AKDAA

-256 ALPWRTFCVIACMYF
+256 ALPWRTFCVIACMYV

-293 LGVGIAALA
+293 LGVGIVVLA
-302 LAYAGVFCAAKR
+302 LAYAGMFCATKR

-382 SGRFVVQLGMSLG
+382 AGRFVVQLGMSQG

-431 LGAKGQADEAAGLE
+431 LGAKGQADEVAKLE
-445 PGAAVGSGSEGLP
+445 PGAAAGAGSEGLP
-458 PDAAAAETS
+458 PDAAAAEPS
-467 QPVVPAGPLYP
+467 QPVAPAGPLYP

-541 QG
+541 QGQG

>member
-1 MDVQDKA
+1 MGVQDKA
-8 ASTDADAA
+8 VSKGADA
-16 SSFFACCV
+16 SSGFFACCV

-54 SMVGASVSFLAVC
+54 SMVGAAVSFIAVC
-67 LLRHRIAPLCARKT
+67 LLRHRVAPLCARKT
-81 LLIVCGVLTAA
+81 LLIVCSMLTAV
-92 TTPFYLMPGVPGP
+92 TTPLYLMPGVPGS
-105 VVLAAA
+105 VALAAA
-111 CVSGAAVAL
+111 CLSGAAVAL
-120 VVCALAEAFARLS
+120 IVCALAEAFARLS
-133 VRQLLSGTILVF
+133 VGQLLSGTILVF

-150 VLLLLSGLSAFAPRL
+150 VLLLLSGLSAFAPRV
-165 VVVILASLLPVVSVR
+165 VVVILASLLPVVSAL
-180 LVTVDGVSERC
+180 LVIAGGASVCC
-191 GDASQGASGTGVS
+191 GGASGAAACGASQEAPGTGIS
-204 IADHRGRVVP
+204 IAGQGSQVVP
-214 GGEVAAAAVA
+214 GGEATVAAVA
-224 KAGQG
+224 K
-229 MSGDGTAIV
+229 T
-238 AKAGQGSS
+238 GQGSS
-246 TKDAA
+246 AKDAA

-293 LGVGIAALA
+293 LGVGIVVLA
-302 LAYAGVFCAAKR
+302 LSFTGVFCAAKK
-314 PVASLGALY
+314 PIASLGALY

-347 LGFIAQIACLVTEC
+347 LGFIAQSACLVTEC
-361 LCWVLIVDR
+361 LCWVLLVDR

-382 SGRFVVQLGMSLG
+382 VGRFVVQLGMSLG
-395 ELAGFAGMGNMSLFG
+395 ELVGFAGMGNMSLFG

-431 LGAKGQADEAAGLE
+431 LGAKGQADGDAGLGGCSDVAAGPRDL
-445 PGAAVGSGSEGLP
+445 PTDAVP
-458 PDAAAAETS
+458 
-467 QPVVPAGPLYP
+467 QPMAPAGPLYP

>member
-1 MDVQDKA
+1 MGVHVET
-8 ASTDADAA
+8 ASKGADAA
-16 SSFFACCV
+16 SSFFVRCV

-81 LLIVCGVLTAA
+81 LLVACGMLTAA

-133 VRQLLSGTILVF
+133 VRQLLGGTILVF

-150 VLLLLSGLSAFAPRL
+150 VLLLLSGLSTFAPRL
-165 VVVILASLLPVVSVR
+165 VVVILASLLPVVSAL
-180 LVTVDGVSERC
+180 LVTAGGASERC
-191 GDASQGASGTGVS
+191 GDASGAAACGASLG
-204 IADHRGRVVP
+204 AP
-214 GGEVAAAAVA
+214 GIDTSFAGQGGQAAPACEVAVAAVA
-224 KAGQG
+224 R
-229 MSGDGTAIV
+229 
-238 AKAGQGSS
+238 AGQGSS
-246 TKDAA
+246 TKDAT

-293 LGVGIAALA
+293 LGVGIVVLA
-302 LAYAGVFCAAKR
+302 LAYTGVLCAAKR

-382 SGRFVVQLGMSLG
+382 AGRFVVQLGMSLG
-395 ELAGFAGMGNMSLFG
+395 ELAGFVGMGNMSLFG

-431 LGAKGQADEAAGLE
+431 LGAKGQADEAAELE
-445 PGAAVGSGSEGLP
+445 PGAAAGVGSVGLL
-458 PDAAAAETS
+458 PDAAAAEAS
-467 QPVVPAGPLYP
+467 QPVAPAGPLYP

>member
-1 MDVQDKA
+1 MGVHVET
-8 ASTDADAA
+8 ASKGVDAA
-16 SSFFACCV
+16 SGFFARCV

-67 LLRHRIAPLCARKT
+67 LLRHRIAPLCARKA
-81 LLIVCGVLTAA
+81 LLVACGVLTAA

-105 VVLAAA
+105 VALAAA

-120 VVCALAEAFARLS
+120 VVCALAEAFAHLS

-150 VLLLLSGLSAFAPRL
+150 VLLLLSGLSTFAPRL
-165 VVVILASLLPVVSVR
+165 VVVILASLLPVVSSR
-180 LVTVDGVSERC
+180 LVTVGGASERC
-191 GDASQGASGTGVS
+191 GDASGA
-204 IADHRGRVVP
+204 AAC
-214 GGEVAAAAVA
+214 EVAVAAVA

-229 MSGDGTAIV
+229 
-238 AKAGQGSS
+238 QGSS
-246 TKDAA
+246 AKDAA

-293 LGVGIAALA
+293 LGVGIVVLA
-302 LAYAGVFCAAKR
+302 LAYTGVLCAAKR

-382 SGRFVVQLGMSLG
+382 AGRFVVQLGMSLG
-395 ELAGFAGMGNMSLFG
+395 ELAGFVGMGNMSLFG

-420 FVFLFSERETS
+420 FVFLFSEREAS
-431 LGAKGQADEAAGLE
+431 LGAKGQADEAARLE
-445 PGAAVGSGSEGLP
+445 PGAVAGAGSEGLP
-458 PDAAAAETS
+458 PDAAAEPS

>member
-8 ASTDADAA
+8 VSTGADAA
-16 SSFFACCV
+16 SSFFARCV

-81 LLIVCGVLTAA
+81 LLVACGVLTAA

-165 VVVILASLLPVVSVR
+165 VVVILASLLPVASAL
-180 LVTVDGVSERC
+180 LVTAGGASERC

-204 IADHRGRVVP
+204 IA
-214 GGEVAAAAVA
+214 
-224 KAGQG
+224 GQG
-229 MSGDGTAIV
+229 GQAAPACEAAGAAV

-293 LGVGIAALA
+293 LGVGIVVLA
-302 LAYAGVFCAAKR
+302 LAYAGMFCAAKR

-382 SGRFVVQLGMSLG
+382 AGRFVVQLGMSLG

-431 LGAKGQADEAAGLE
+431 LGAKGQADGVAGLGGGTAADA
-445 PGAAVGSGSEGLP
+445 GAEGLP
-458 PDAAAAETS
+458 SDAAAGEPA
-467 QPVVPAGPLYP
+467 QPAQSVAPARPLYP
-478 PEWNL
+478 AEWNL

>member
-1 MDVQDKA
+1 MGVHVETASKGVNA
-8 ASTDADAA
+8 ASG
-16 SSFFACCV
+16 FFARCV

-67 LLRHRIAPLCARKT
+67 LLRHRIAPLCARKA
-81 LLIVCGVLTAA
+81 LLIACGVLTAA

-105 VVLAAA
+105 VALIAA

-120 VVCALAEAFARLS
+120 VVCALAEAFAHLS
-133 VRQLLSGTILVF
+133 VRQLLGGTILVF

-150 VLLLLSGLSAFAPRL
+150 VLLLLSGLSVFAPRL
-165 VVVILASLLPVVSVR
+165 VVVILASLLPVVSAL
-180 LVTVDGVSERC
+180 LVTVGGVSGRC
-191 GDASQGASGTGVS
+191 GGASQGASGAGVS
-204 IADHRGRVVP
+204 IADHGGQVVP

-229 MSGDGTAIV
+229 
-238 AKAGQGSS
+238 QGLSA
-246 TKDAA
+246 KDAA

-293 LGVGIAALA
+293 LGVGIVVLA
-302 LAYAGVFCAAKR
+302 LAYTGVFCAAKR

-361 LCWVLIVDR
+361 QCWALIVDR

-382 SGRFVVQLGMSLG
+382 AGRFVVQLGMSLG
-395 ELAGFAGMGNMSLFG
+395 ELAGFVGMGNMSLFG

>member
-1 MDVQDKA
+1 MGVHVET
-8 ASTDADAA
+8 ASKGADAA
-16 SSFFACCV
+16 SGFFARCV

-92 TTPFYLMPGVPGP
+92 TAPFYLMPGVPGS
-105 VVLAAA
+105 VALAAA
-111 CVSGAAVAL
+111 CLSGAAVAL
-120 VVCALAEAFARLS
+120 VVCALAEAFAHLS

-150 VLLLLSGLSAFAPRL
+150 VLLLLSGLSAFAPR
-165 VVVILASLLPVVSVR
+165 VAVVILASLLPVVSAL
-180 LVTVDGVSERC
+180 LVTVGGVSGRC
-191 GDASQGASGTGVS
+191 GGASGAAVCGAS
-204 IADHRGRVVP
+204 LGVP
-214 GGEVAAAAVA
+214 GIDTSLAGQGGQVAPSGEVAVA
-224 KAGQG
+224 
-229 MSGDGTAIV
+229 SV
-238 AKAGQGSS
+238 ARADQDLS

-293 LGVGIAALA
+293 LGVGIVVLA
-302 LAYAGVFCAAKR
+302 LAYTGVLCAAKR

-382 SGRFVVQLGMSLG
+382 AGRFVVQLGMSLG
-395 ELAGFAGMGNMSLFG
+395 ELAGFVGMGNMSLFG

-431 LGAKGQADEAAGLE
+431 LGAKGQADEAAELE
-445 PGAAVGSGSEGLP
+445 PGAAAGVGSEGLL
-458 PDAAAAETS
+458 PDAAAAEAS

>member
-1 MDVQDKA
+1 MGVQDKA
-8 ASTDADAA
+8 ASTGTDAA
-16 SSFFACCV
+16 SSFFARCV

-40 PISSAFPV
+40 PIASVFPV

-54 SMVGASVSFLAVC
+54 SMVGASASFLAVC

-81 LLIVCGVLTAA
+81 LLIACSMLTAA
-92 TTPFYLMPGVPGP
+92 TTPFYLMPGGPGP
-105 VVLAAA
+105 VALAAA

-120 VVCALAEAFARLS
+120 IVCALAEAFARFS
-133 VRQLLSGTILVF
+133 VGQLLSGTILVF

-150 VLLLLSGLSAFAPRL
+150 VLLLLSGLSAFAPR
-165 VVVILASLLPVVSVR
+165 VVVVALASLLPVVSAL
-180 LVTVDGVSERC
+180 LVTAGGASGRC
-191 GDASQGASGTGVS
+191 GGASGAAACGASQGAPGTGVS
-204 IADHRGRVVP
+204 IAGQGGQVAP
-214 GGEVAAAAVA
+214 GGEAAVAAVA
-224 KAGQG
+224 K
-229 MSGDGTAIV
+229 T
-238 AKAGQGSS
+238 GQGSS
-246 TKDAA
+246 AKDAA

-293 LGVGIAALA
+293 LGVGIVVLA
-302 LAYAGVFCAAKR
+302 LAFTGVFCAAKR
-314 PVASLGALY
+314 PIASLGALY

-382 SGRFVVQLGMSLG
+382 AGRFVVQLGMSLG
-395 ELAGFAGMGNMSLFG
+395 ELAGFVGMGNMSLFG

-420 FVFLFSERETS
+420 FVFLFSERETF
-431 LGAKGQADEAAGLE
+431 LGTKEQADEAAGLE
-445 PGAAVGSGSEGLP
+445 PGAAAGAGSEGLS
-458 PDAAAAETS
+458 PDAAAAEPS
-467 QPVVPAGPLYP
+467 QPVVPADSLYP